1 MQSCTAIFEI
11 CSSSSC
17 YDKSQFLSFDEVLDN
32 VDPDN
37 RLLFQEFWNKCY
49 FVTNEITKVDY
60 GVFADEK
67 DGQEV
72 YNTEYK

>member
-1 MQSCTAIFEI
+1 MENCTKF
-11 CSSSSC
+11 C
-17 YDKSQFLSFDEVLDN
+17 
-32 VDPDN
+32 
-37 RLLFQEFWNKCY
+37 RNKCY
-49 FVTNEITKVDY
+49 FVSNEITKVDY